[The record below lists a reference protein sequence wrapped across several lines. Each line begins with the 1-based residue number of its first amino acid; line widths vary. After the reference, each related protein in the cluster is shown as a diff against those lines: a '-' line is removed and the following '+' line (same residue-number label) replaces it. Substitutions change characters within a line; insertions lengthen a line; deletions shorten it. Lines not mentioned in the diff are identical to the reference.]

1 MNIPEVIVISRVP
14 VLHELSE
21 LSELGELGELSE
33 LSELSELGC
42 TSQSVSS
49 I

>member
-21 LSELGELGELSE
+21 LSDLGELGE